1 MAAGSKPGDSVS
13 NSAQTGAR
21 RTLPQR
27 GDALPEQTHK
37 PDNVQLF
44 FYNAALW
51 NAHRI
56 HYDLPYATEVEG
68 YPGLVIA
75 GPLMG
80 DWLGQ
85 CVDDWLGEAGTLL
98 NLEYSNRGAAYIG
111 ETLTAGGQVKT
122 VDAATGEVSLELFI
136 RNEAGEVI
144 TPGQAVVRFAV
155 VADGEEEHRGREQ
168 VS

>member
-1 MAAGSKPGDSVS
+1 MTALPKPG
-13 NSAQTGAR
+13 T
-21 RTLPQR
+21 P
-27 GDALPEQTHK
+27 LPEQLHQ

-56 HYDLPYATEVEG
+56 HYDLPYAKEVEG

-111 ETLTAGGQVKT
+111 ETLTAGGEVKA
-122 VDAATGEVSLELFI
+122 VDAATGEVTLELFV
-136 RNEAGEVI
+136 RNEAGAVI
-144 TPGQAVVRFAV
+144 TPGQAVVRFGPV
-155 VADGEEEHRGREQ
+155 LPGSLD
-168 VS
+168 